1 MMLRRYSVVITLSM
15 AIASGTAQAQRL
27 PDAGTL
33 LREIER
39 TTGKTQNAPAPLLP
53 IKPSAEDVPLPTKTG
68 EAVLVSGFRI
78 DANRFPDA
86 ELQALLKEYVGRE
99 VTLAQLQVAA
109 RKISD
114 YYRQHDYLAYAY
126 LPPQTV
132 HNGVINLKVVE
143 AKLGQVKLDA
153 TAPTRLNT
161 SVLRGVVTHR
171 AVPGQPLRP
180 EQLDQAIALLNE
192 LPGVAQAQSL
202 LEPGA
207 NLGESDAVIRVEE
220 APLAQADMSLN
231 NTGSEGTGVWQ
242 TIVAGSVDSP
252 FGRGDQLRVNLLKS
266 QGDHY
271 LWLGA
276 SSPLGPSGRRLEIS
290 VSALEYAIQ
299 PEISPLDLKGESTTA
314 GVMLTQPL
322 RRSSRFSL
330 TATAGL
336 EIKRMVDRMDA
347 ITLGDKHLQG
357 GYFGLT
363 AMLRDHWLGGGINHL
378 DLTVN
383 IGDLDLTRRPEQF
396 EGDQLTAQTHGSY
409 QKLHLALSREQP
421 LSQRVTLFTS
431 LLAQWTPTNLD
442 SSEKFTL
449 GGYYGVRAYPTSEA
463 TGDNGW
469 LLNLETRWQ
478 LRDSW
483 RLSGFYDLGWIQQ
496 HAQPW
501 RNWQTVA
508 NQPNTYQLQGVGLS
522 LRWSPAPLFQAQAT
536 IASAIG
542 DNPGQDAAGHN
553 SDGNDDTFHAW
564 LQMTLHF

>member
-1 MMLRRYSVVITLSM
+1 MSRRYFVVMTGLMLFISV
-15 AIASGTAQAQRL
+15 TAQAQRL

-53 IKPSAEDVPLPTKTG
+53 VKPDAEDVPLPEKAG
-68 EAVLVSGFRI
+68 ETVLVNSFRI
-78 DANRFPDA
+78 DAGRFPDA
-86 ELQALLKEYVGRE
+86 ELQALLKEYVGHP
-99 VTLAQLQVAA
+99 VTLAQLQVGT

-132 HNGVINLKVVE
+132 HDGIINIKVVE

-153 TAPTRLNT
+153 AAPTRLNT
-161 SVLRGVVTHR
+161 SVLRGVVTQR
-171 AVPGQPLRP
+171 AVPSQALRP
-180 EQLDQAIALLNE
+180 EQLSAAVAILNE

-202 LEPGA
+202 LEPGT

-220 APLAQADMSLN
+220 APLAQADVSLN
-231 NTGSEGTGVWQ
+231 NTGSKATDMWQ
-242 TIVAGSVDSP
+242 TFVAGSIDSP
-252 FGRGDQLRVNLLKS
+252 LGRGDQLRFNLLKS
-266 QGDHY
+266 QGDRY

-276 SSPLGPSGRRLEIS
+276 STPLGSSGRRIEINA
-290 VSALEYAIQ
+290 SALEYAIQ
-299 PEISPLDLKGESTTA
+299 PSISPLDLKGRSTTA
-314 GVMLTQPL
+314 GVVLTQPL

-336 EIKRMVDRMDA
+336 ETKRMVDRMDE
-347 ITLGDKHLQG
+347 ITLGDKQIRVAYL
-357 GYFGLT
+357 GLT
-363 AMLRDHWLGGGINHL
+363 SMLRDHWLGGGINNF
-378 DLTVN
+378 DLTLN

-396 EGDQLTAQTHGSY
+396 TGDQLTAQTHGSY

-421 LSQRVTLFTS
+421 LSQRVTLLTT

-463 TGDNGW
+463 SGDNGG
-469 LLNLETRWQ
+469 LLSLEMRWQ

-483 RLSGFYDLGWIQQ
+483 RLSGFYDVGWIQQ

-501 RNWQTVA
+501 ENWQTVA

-522 LRWSPAPLFQAQAT
+522 LRWAPSPLFQTQAT

-542 DNPGQDAAGHN
+542 DNPGLDAAGHN
-553 SDGNDDTFHAW
+553 SDGNDDKYHAW
-564 LQMTLHF
+564 VQMTVHF